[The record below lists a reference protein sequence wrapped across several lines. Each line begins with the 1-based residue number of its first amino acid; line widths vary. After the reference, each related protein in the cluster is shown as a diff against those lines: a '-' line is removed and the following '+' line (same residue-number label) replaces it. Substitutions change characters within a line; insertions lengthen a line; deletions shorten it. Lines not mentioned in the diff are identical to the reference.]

1 MIQLGKNNVKY
12 KGRTDYTVE
21 FATIEDKQYF
31 VKEKLN
37 NGSFIATTNLKE
49 AINEEM
55 NPVSYGVIDSE
66 GQVII
71 PFDKR
76 NIRSIDDK
84 YLIVELSNPVSQ
96 DVVDMAALKN
106 DPLATSKLVTIRADL
121 KEKVNTK
128 MAEDEG
134 RFEFNDPCS
143 EATIFDYNG
152 NNLVNNE
159 NYSYIGKGNNGFYLL
174 KLGDDSVYKL
184 DLVTNEI
191 SNLDQK
197 VDTSVSTMDANGV
210 AELPTVGEDEEVVPT
225 ETPVEE
231 VIASE
236 EVAPTEAPVEEVTA
250 SEEVAPAE
258 APVEEVATSEEVA
271 STEAPVEEATASEEV
286 APAEAP
292 VEEVA
297 TSEEV
302 APAEAPVEEATAS
315 EEVAPV
321 EAPVEEIVPITE
333 EKTEDL
339 VSEDIINPDTI
350 ANELTEN
357 VDEEDNLDIASVD
370 IDKEA
375 LENEI
380 NDSTIEENDAK
391 DKFDNEFE
399 LNLGDYNFENN
410 KSFHKST
417 ENLYDYDIEDTKS
430 KYEYND
436 VEDEYT
442 HDSYNNDS
450 VIPSAIKTIDNLFRQ
465 NKLQKDQIDQL
476 GEANEHLEGKIINY
490 KEIIEKYEN
499 KIQALETDNHKMQD
513 KIHDQNDI
521 MEKQDRKIISLREA
535 QAKQMEQQKRDEAS
549 LVNLLHEIRPA
560 LNHNNDY
567 EDDYEYSYRRMA

>member
-1 MIQLGKNNVKY
+1 MIQLVKNNVKY

-210 AELPTVGEDEEVVPT
+210 AELPTVGEDEEVV
-225 ETPVEE
+225 
-231 VIASE
+231 S
-236 EVAPTEAPVEEVTA
+236 TEAPVEEVTA
-250 SEEVAPAE
+250 SEEVVPTE
-258 APVEEVATSEEVA
+258 APVEEV
-271 STEAPVEEATASEEV
+271 TASEEV